1 MFALAGLAAVPR
13 SDPLLSSSEV
23 AALDP
28 VAYVRRVPPFD
39 LLREPLFLDAA
50 AGLEIAIFPK
60 GTRLA
65 AAGDKPL
72 EHLYVI
78 RRGAVRLEE
87 GGHVLQVLE
96 EAEVFGYTSLISGK
110 ASLDVIVEEDLL
122 AYCLPAEEFDKL
134 LRDARFAA
142 HFAVGLTD
150 RLKASLERVRAVRF
164 EPDVGIPVEHLVRRG
179 PIWLPADATVQDAAR
194 AMRDE
199 NISSVLLRCEPPGIV
214 TDRDLRNRVLG
225 EDLGPEIPAAHVCS
239 RPLRTVA
246 AATPLYEAWRTLLD
260 AGVNHMPVVRDEE
273 IIGVVTST
281 DLLRHSAQGP
291 VAVLRRFERLASRDA
306 LAGYGAKVTEM
317 ASALLAAGLDATVI
331 AGFVAQLNGTVLRR
345 LLHLAERDLGAAPV
359 PYAWVVFG
367 PEARRE
373 QILLTC
379 QENALVY
386 ADEGKARAGW
396 FHGLADRLNGDL
408 EAAGFPSSPPERM
421 ARGACGTL
429 SWWARRVA
437 DVVDERPWDAPRY
450 LDLRRAAGAL
460 DLSPLDEVLARAP
473 RKRLFVR
480 TLAKQALGLEP
491 PMMLLLRLRGS
502 SSRVDLERQ
511 GLRPIV
517 ALARC
522 FALDAAST
530 ARGTVERLDQALRA
544 GVLSEATHAAMT
556 EAFRFLLR
564 LRLSVQLRAVAA
576 GGRPVDEVALS
587 ELTGMER
594 TRLKESFRAIRKCQ
608 ENAAYRY
615 QPDLVMTRSPAS

>member
-1 MFALAGLAAVPR
+1 M
-13 SDPLLSSSEV
+13 

-28 VAYVRRVPPFD
+28 VAYVRRIPPFD

-50 AGLEIAIFPK
+50 GGLEIALFQK

-65 AAGDKPL
+65 RAGDRPL

-110 ASLDVIVEEDLL
+110 ASLDVIVDEDLL
-122 AYCLPAEEFDKL
+122 AYCLPAEEFEKL

-164 EPDVGIPVEHLVRRG
+164 EPDVGIPVEHLVRR
-179 PIWLPADATVQDAAR
+179 PPVWLPGDATVREAAR

-225 EDLGPEIPAAHVCS
+225 EDLGPGIAASLVCS
-239 RPLRTVA
+239 RPLRTVP

-260 AGVNHMPVVRDEE
+260 TGVNHMPVVREGE
-273 IIGVVTST
+273 IVGIVTST

-291 VAVLRRFERLASRDA
+291 VAVLRRFERLASREA
-306 LAGYGAKVTEM
+306 LFGYAAKVTEM

-345 LLHLAERDLGAAPV
+345 LLHLAERDLGAAPA
-359 PYAWVVFG
+359 PYAWIVFG

-373 QILLTC
+373 QILLTR
-379 QENALVY
+379 QENALAY
-386 ADEGKARAGW
+386 ADEAAGRAAW
-396 FHGLADRLNGDL
+396 FRALAERVNGDL
-408 EAAGFPSSPPERM
+408 EAAGFPASPPERM
-421 ARGACGTL
+421 ARGRSGTL
-429 SWWARRVA
+429 SWWTRHVA
-437 DVVDERPWDAPRY
+437 DSLDERPWEAPRL

-460 DLSPLDEVLARAP
+460 DLSPVEEVLARAP

-491 PMMLLLRLRGS
+491 PMTLLLRLRGS

-511 GLRPIV
+511 GLSPIV

-530 ARGTVERLDQALRA
+530 ARGTVERLDQALKA
-544 GVLSEATHAAMT
+544 GVLSEGTHAAMS

-564 LRLSVQLRAVAA
+564 LRLSVQLRAVA
-576 GGRPVDEVALS
+576 GGAAAVDEVALS

-594 TRLKESFRAIRKCQ
+594 TRLKEAFRAIRKCQ
-608 ENAAYRY
+608 ENAEYRY
-615 QPDLVMTRSPAS
+615 QPDLVMARPAP

>member
-1 MFALAGLAAVPR
+1 MLPV
-13 SDPLLSSSEV
+13 LSPEEV
-23 AALDP
+23 SALDP

-39 LLREPLFLDAA
+39 LLPEPLFLEAA
-50 AGLEIAIFPK
+50 AGLEIALFPK

-65 AAGDKPL
+65 SAGGRPL

-87 GGHVLQVLE
+87 GGLVLQVLE

-110 ASLDVIVEEDLL
+110 ASLDVVVEEDLL
-122 AYCLPAEEFDKL
+122 AYCLPAAEFEKL
-134 LRDARFAA
+134 LGDARFAA

-150 RLKASLERVRAVRF
+150 RLKASLERVRSVRF
-164 EPDVGIPVEHLVRRG
+164 EPDVGVPVGSLVRRG
-179 PIWLPADATVQDAAR
+179 PIWLPADATVRDAAR

-199 NISSVLLRCEPPGIV
+199 SISSVLLRCEPPGIV

-225 EDLGPEIPAAHVCS
+225 EDLGPEIPAARVCS

-260 AGVNHMPVVRDEE
+260 SGVNHMPVVRDGE
-273 IIGVVTST
+273 IVGVVTST

-291 VAVLRRFERLASRDA
+291 VAVLRRVERLASRDA
-306 LAGYGAKVTEM
+306 LPGYGAKVTEM

-331 AGFVAQLNGTVLRR
+331 AGFVAQLGATLLRR
-345 LLHLAERDLGAAPV
+345 VLHLAERDVGAAPV
-359 PYAWVVFG
+359 PYAWIVFG

-373 QILLTC
+373 QILLGS

-386 ADEGKARAGW
+386 ADEGAGSAPW
-396 FHGLADRLNGDL
+396 FQTLASQVNRDL
-408 EAAGFPSSPPERM
+408 EAAGFPPSTPDRM
-421 ARGACGTL
+421 ARGTCGTL
-429 SWWARRVA
+429 SWWTRRVEEA
-437 DVVDERPWDAPRY
+437 LDARPHEAPRY
-450 LDLRRAAGAL
+450 LDLRRAAGTL
-460 DLSPLDEVLARAP
+460 DLSPVEEVLARAP
-473 RKRLFVR
+473 RRRLFVR
-480 TLAKQALGLEP
+480 TLAKQALSLEP
-491 PMMLLLRLRGS
+491 PMTLLLRLRGS

-522 FALDAAST
+522 FAVEAAST
-530 ARGTVERLDQALRA
+530 ARGTLDRLDQALRA
-544 GVLSEATHAAMT
+544 GVLSEATHAGLT

-576 GGRPVDEVALS
+576 GASPVDEVALS

-615 QPDLVMTRSPAS
+615 QPDLVMDRSPPT